1 MSDSKNQLISIEIPY
16 YTHWTWALLV
26 LSFIIFILSCIVIR
40 TTEKETKAELLI
52 SYIILSSCMF
62 IGTIPFII
70 KTFTLKISDDNVGFY
85 VLYPMILILSI
96 LNLTY
101 SGMMLYKLEKEEEEE
116 EEETKNYSGATLP
129 VVCFLLLVFY
139 AVSSTFEYKKNKEAM
154 NLVYQGGKSI
164 YNKGDSLGKAAA
176 DKYER
181 YRLNNILRKEIK
193 NKQGNSELSREEL
206 DQLVRDKMT
215 QYNRIK
221 EDIISSSPEKPYP
234 PNELH
239 RKVLQKLQQQ
249 QKEKQQIKSSL
260 MSSLSPDN
268 LGNLSPEDIKDEVN
282 RQYRRRVKE
291 RHQQG
296 EKLKS
301 KYFLHPQGGN
311 GSGDAAI
318 LAAIEREK
326 NKN

>member
-1 MSDSKNQLISIEIPY
+1 
-16 YTHWTWALLV
+16 
-26 LSFIIFILSCIVIR
+26 
-40 TTEKETKAELLI
+40 
-52 SYIILSSCMF
+52 
-62 IGTIPFII
+62 
-70 KTFTLKISDDNVGFY
+70 
-85 VLYPMILILSI
+85 
-96 LNLTY
+96 
-101 SGMMLYKLEKEEEEE
+101 
-116 EEETKNYSGATLP
+116 
-129 VVCFLLLVFY
+129 
-139 AVSSTFEYKKNKEAM
+139 M
-154 NLVYQGGKSI
+154 NLVYQGGEAT
-164 YNKGDSLGKAAA
+164 YNKVVSLGKAAA

-181 YRLNNILRKEIK
+181 YRLNNILRDSIRK
-193 NKQGNSELSREEL
+193 KQDGSTLSRDEL
-206 DQLVRDKMT
+206 NQLVRTKMNR
-215 QYNRIK
+215 YNRIK

-239 RKVLQKLQQQ
+239 RKVLGKLQQQ